1 LKSAKVLRISITD
14 RCNLRCIYC
23 MPETGVKLA
32 SHADLLSYEET
43 IIIAHA
49 AILLGFKKIRVT
61 GGEPLVRKGLAGLIE
76 NIYRLNPWDIA
87 LTTNGVLLS
96 EYAKDLKAA
105 GLDRVTISLDTLKP
119 ERFEK
124 ITRRPGLEKVLAGL
138 DAAKEA
144 GLEPVKI
151 NTVIV
156 RGINDDEILEFVS
169 FAGKQKIELRF
180 IELMPSSG
188 LMPECKEIGEWKP
201 GLVVPGSEIK
211 KRVEQE
217 FGTLRPVEDESGVA
231 KVFETGDGV
240 RVGLIT
246 PISEPFCAD
255 CQRLRLSS
263 EGLLRLCLFDK
274 QGLDLKKEMR
284 DNNAELQKIIDLFR
298 QALEN
303 KKSWDR
309 GVICQVNH
317 DMFRIGG

>member
-1 LKSAKVLRISITD
+1 MKSSRVLRISITD

-23 MPETGVKLA
+23 MPESGVKLA
-32 SHADLLSYEET
+32 SHEDLLSYEEI

-76 NIYRLNPWDIA
+76 NISRLNPWDIA
-87 LTTNGVLLS
+87 LTTNGVLLAGCAR
-96 EYAKDLKAA
+96 ELKDA
-105 GLDRVTISLDTLKP
+105 GLDRITVSLDTLKKD
-119 ERFEK
+119 RFEK
-124 ITRRPGLEKVLAGL
+124 ITRRPGLEQVLAGI

-144 GLEPVKI
+144 GLAPVKI

-156 RGINDDEILEFVS
+156 RGINDDEILEFVR
-169 FAGKQKIELRF
+169 FAQEKKIELRF

-201 GLVVPGSEIK
+201 GLVVSGSEIK
-211 KRVEQE
+211 SRLENE
-217 FGTLRPVEDESGVA
+217 FGALGLLEDEEGVA
-231 KVFETGDGV
+231 QVYETADNT

-246 PISEPFCAD
+246 PVSEPFCAD
-255 CQRLRLSS
+255 CKRMRLSS

-284 DNNAELQKIIDLFR
+284 DNNADIQTIIEIFK
-298 QALEN
+298 QALE
-303 KKSWDR
+303 KKQTWDR
-309 GVICQVNH
+309 GVISRVNH